1 MSLASCTPR
10 CFLYLLVVLLPA
22 ASAQKDPCWLASLQ
36 LRSGPK
42 PVDMVPPFAPDTF
55 AYSAT
60 LDFSST
66 FYDVD
71 ALAQSGC
78 EVDSVP
84 TQNVDVEP
92 GASSALTVYAK
103 DPETEER
110 QAYVF
115 TVTRMIGTET
125 TVQALRIAGATLIP
139 EFTPEVR
146 AYAVDLGLG
155 YETIK
160 ITYKLMDVGQKL
172 RMTAS
177 QQVSAGTSLDLA
189 STTVDLT
196 PSGGFG
202 AETRRLLSTG
212 ETQYLERSQSF
223 LIDVGSSRRVTL
235 TLESTDPMQALRG
248 VYTLDVTRAP
258 CTDARPLYSPISR
271 ACTVYC
277 PSGFWANP
285 ASQRCSKCNSH
296 CAVCPSLLQC
306 DLCQQDTVRHRY
318 IVRPDGS
325 CAQEL
330 VTVEDKYPWWVTGF
344 EIFLGFAVC
353 LSLCWC
359 FSCLYDCCCGSSRS
373 SENMVYSDSDGE
385 LGSHAKRRRRRRICC
400 CF

>member
-1 MSLASCTPR
+1 MSLASCTPQDCYYAGRRKGEARCRTQDAGRRGCWSNLGGR

-277 PSGFWANP
+277 PSAPVCFNATFVNRILCDIGTSSDP
-285 ASQRCSKCNSH
+285 T
-296 CAVCPSLLQC
+296 AVAL
-306 DLCQQDTVRHRY
+306 R
-318 IVRPDGS
+318 
-325 CAQEL
+325 
-330 VTVEDKYPWWVTGF
+330 
-344 EIFLGFAVC
+344 
-353 LSLCWC
+353 
-359 FSCLYDCCCGSSRS
+359 
-373 SENMVYSDSDGE
+373 N
-385 LGSHAKRRRRRRICC
+385 
-400 CF
+400 